1 MKGLTRR
8 QQEVLDF
15 IRRFIAERKYPPTL
29 REIGDHFGFSV
40 KGGYDHVKA
49 LEKKQVL
56 RCHSNRSR
64 AIELLG
70 EPEGE
75 GGRGG
80 THAVPV
86 LGKVA
91 AGKPLFVE
99 ENFDGEVKLPTQF
112 LGPGQYFAV
121 NVAGDSMRDAGI
133 FDGDVAVIRH
143 QTDAANG
150 DIVVALVDEE
160 AVTLKRFYRK
170 ANAVELRPENPRFH
184 PIFSQNVRILG
195 RLACLLRRYGE

>member
-15 IRRFIAERKYPPTL
+15 IRGFIADRKYPPTL
-29 REIGDHFGFSV
+29 REIGQHFGFSV

-49 LEKKQVL
+49 LEKKRAI

-64 AIELLG
+64 AIEVLDESPDSG
-70 EPEGE
+70 EATGAHPI
-75 GGRGG
+75 
-80 THAVPV
+80 PV
-86 LGKVA
+86 LGRVA

-99 ENFDGEVKLPTQF
+99 ENFEGIVQLPAQL
-112 LGPGQYFAV
+112 LGSGKHFAV
-121 NVAGDSMRDAGI
+121 RVSGDSMRDAGI
-133 FDGDVAVIRH
+133 LDGDMAIIRH
-143 QTDAANG
+143 QTEATNG

-170 ANAVELRPENPRFH
+170 TNAVELRPENPRFH

-195 RLACLLRRYGE
+195 KLACLVRRYGE